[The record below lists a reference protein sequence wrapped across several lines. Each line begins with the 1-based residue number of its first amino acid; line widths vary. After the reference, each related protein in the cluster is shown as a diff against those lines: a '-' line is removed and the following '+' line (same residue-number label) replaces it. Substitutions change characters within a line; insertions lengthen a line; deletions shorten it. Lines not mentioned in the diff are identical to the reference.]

1 MKFAQRVFLVA
12 GIFGV
17 VVMAPLF
24 FMENYWA
31 SQFPPPVA
39 HPEFYYGFVGAVFA
53 WQLVYLVISR
63 DPARYRP
70 LIPLAILAKASFGV
84 TTLALLALGRVPAS
98 LALGATIDLVFAVLF
113 AYAYVATRSAS
124 DPWSAARDR

>member
-17 VVMAPLF
+17 VVLAPMYFLEDF
-24 FMENYWA
+24 LGR
-31 SQFPPPVA
+31 QFPPA
-39 HPEFYYGFVGAVFA
+39 ITHPEFYYGFVGTVFA

-70 LIPLAILAKASFGV
+70 MMLLAILAKASFG
-84 TTLALLALGRVPAS
+84 LAVFVLVALGRVPTLPA
-98 LALGATIDLVFAVLF
+98 LAAAIDLVFAVLF
-113 AYAYVATRSAS
+113 ACAYVATRRIGQWPAVG
-124 DPWSAARDR
+124 DQ